1 MGREGKDEY
10 CICFPFLVLLSPLSL
25 LTVRG
30 SAKGFKRATQH
41 LGEAEVSAN
50 EQQNLEIGRQFE
62 NAPLP
67 FFYSLEKGI
76 WSRRGSELVHG

>member
-1 MGREGKDEY
+1 MGRERKDEY
-10 CICFPFLVLLSPLSL
+10 LFPFSCSAFPLSL
-25 LTVRG
+25 LTVHG
-30 SAKGFKRATQH
+30 LPKGFRRASQH

-50 EQQNLEIGRQFE
+50 EQQNLEIGGQFE

-67 FFYSLEKGI
+67 FFYLLIKGI